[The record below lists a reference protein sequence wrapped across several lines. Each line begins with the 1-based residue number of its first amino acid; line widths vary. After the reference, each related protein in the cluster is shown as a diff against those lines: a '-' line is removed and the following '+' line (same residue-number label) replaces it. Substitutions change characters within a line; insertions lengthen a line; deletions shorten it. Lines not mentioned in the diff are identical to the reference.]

1 MQAYRGFESHS
12 LRHASV
18 VGECLDVKKVD
29 LGTAALS
36 LPVALFIAQM
46 LVTLYL
52 MFFAPDEDIAWAFE
66 HSWRWVLVAAL
77 VLYLPAYRVLRRR
90 RAGGFRRQISMQL
103 AFLLAVCV
111 LVGAFFVLNIIA
123 ASAM

>member
-1 MQAYRGFESHS
+1 M
-12 LRHASV
+12 
-18 VGECLDVKKVD
+18 KKVD